1 MSSRRRLAISIGVL
15 LVIYCIGVLG
25 YLVLAPGTTL
35 LQAVYMTT
43 ITLSTVGYRETVVL
57 TPAVQAWTIAL
68 IVGGALTVA
77 ILVASVAGI
86 LVESDIGRL
95 LGRRN
100 MDAQIKQLRNHTIV
114 CGFGR
119 MGRLLVD
126 RLIERKIAY
135 VIVERDPDRLREL
148 EQMGWP
154 HIAGDATEEWVLAA
168 SGIERAHSL
177 VAVLANDADN
187 LFVTLTA
194 RQMHPE
200 LHLIARAENPSSH
213 AKLLRAGANR
223 VISPQHI
230 GAEWIANVLTR
241 PHVADFVD
249 MAARGSEL
257 EMAQVEVPARSVL
270 AGKSLRES
278 ELRKHSDVM
287 VVAIRRP
294 DGSTRF
300 NPGADEI
307 IESGD
312 LLITIG
318 KPGAAAEISQLR

>member
-1 MSSRRRLAISIGVL
+1 
-15 LVIYCIGVLG
+15 
-25 YLVLAPGTTL
+25 
-35 LQAVYMTT
+35 MTT
-43 ITLSTVGYRETVVL
+43 ITLSTVGYREAVPL
-57 TPAVQAWTIAL
+57 SPGVQAWTIAL
-68 IVGGALTVA
+68 ILGGALTVA

-86 LVESDIGRL
+86 LVEGDIGRL
-95 LGRRN
+95 LGRAKMESRIRHLQ
-100 MDAQIKQLRNHTIV
+100 DHTIV

-119 MGRLLVD
+119 MGQLLVD
-126 RLIERKIAY
+126 RLVALQIPHI
-135 VIVERDPDRLREL
+135 VVERDPDRLREL
-148 EQMGWP
+148 EQLDRL
-154 HIAGDATEEWVLAA
+154 HVVGDATEEWVLTGA
-168 SGIERAHSL
+168 GVDRAKSL

-194 RQMHPE
+194 RQMHPQ
-200 LHLIARAENPSSH
+200 LHVIARAENPSTRP
-213 AKLLRAGANR
+213 KLLRAGADR

-257 EMAQVEVPARSVL
+257 EMAQVEVPAHSDL

-300 NPGADEI
+300 NPTADET

-318 KPGAAAEISQLR
+318 KPGAAAELSQLRSTKAV